1 LPLILET
8 GLKLLLALTQGIVN
22 NIDKIIDGILSVIL
36 SLIDF
41 ISSNLPLLIDMG
53 IKLII
58 ALAQGLVKAIPK
70 IIESIPLI
78 VTAIFDAFKK
88 IDWGSI
94 GKSIIDG
101 LVAGLKAAKDL
112 VVNTLKSIATG
123 AIDAF
128 KKFFGIKSPS
138 RVFMTFGNQIDQGLA
153 IGLDDN
159 LDKVEDSMD
168 NLMNTINF
176 VPDGL
181 DYELTGLNPAR
192 KNSVSQVNN
201 NTKTTTNKNVNIYLT
216 IEHFENNR
224 EQDVEE
230 LMAEMEYIAKK
241 ELIGNGGTA

>member
-1 LPLILET
+1 M
-8 GLKLLLALTQGIVN
+8 
-22 NIDKIIDGILSVIL
+22 IIE
-36 SLIDF
+36 
-41 ISSNLPLLIDMG
+41 MG
-53 IKLII
+53 IKIII
-58 ALAQGLVKAIPK
+58 ALAEGLVKAIPK
-70 IIESIPLI
+70 IIEAIPQI
-78 VTAIFDAFKK
+78 ISAIFNAFKK

-101 LVAGLKAAKDL
+101 LVKGLKAAKDL

-138 RVFMTFGNQIDQGLA
+138 RVFMGFGQAIDQGLA

-159 LDKVEDSMD
+159 LDNVEDSMD

-181 DYELTGLNPAR
+181 DYELTGLNPKK
-192 KNSVSQVNN
+192 KNNISQVSNSTNN
-201 NTKTTTNKNVNIYLT
+201 TTNKNVNIYLT
-216 IEHFENNR
+216 IEKFENNR

-230 LMAEMEYIAKK
+230 LMSEMEYIARK
-241 ELIGNGGTA
+241 ELLGNGGNA